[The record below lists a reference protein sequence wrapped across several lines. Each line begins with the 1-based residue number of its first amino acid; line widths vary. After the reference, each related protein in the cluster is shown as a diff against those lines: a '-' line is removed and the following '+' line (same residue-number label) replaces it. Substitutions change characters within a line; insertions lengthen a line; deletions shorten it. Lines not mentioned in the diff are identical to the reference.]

1 MKKTVISIISIGMIS
16 ATLAAYAHHPSPAD
30 PDIGD
35 AMGMHEDAIA
45 AMMDRRSETV
55 DTDSNRSDLV
65 GTNIRSNPE
74 SGLAGPGNTSGD
86 EANNDMG
93 GSGVAGNSM
102 GGIGGDGVGGGA
114 SGSDGAA
121 SGGAD
126 GAGAGGSGAG
136 GSGGAGGGPR

>member
-1 MKKTVISIISIGMIS
+1 MKKTVVSIISIGMIS
-16 ATLAAYAHHPSPAD
+16 ATVAAYAHHPSPAE

-35 AMGMHEDAIA
+35 AMGMHDAAIE
-45 AMMDRRSETV
+45 AMLDQRPDTV
-55 DTDSNRSDLV
+55 DPMTNRSDNV
-65 GTNIRSNPE
+65 GVNIGGNTASELR
-74 SGLAGPGNTSGD
+74 GPGTTSGD
-86 EANNDMG
+86 DASADTG
-93 GSGVAGNSM
+93 GAGVAGNAM
-102 GGIGGDGVGGGA
+102 GGIGGDGIGGGA